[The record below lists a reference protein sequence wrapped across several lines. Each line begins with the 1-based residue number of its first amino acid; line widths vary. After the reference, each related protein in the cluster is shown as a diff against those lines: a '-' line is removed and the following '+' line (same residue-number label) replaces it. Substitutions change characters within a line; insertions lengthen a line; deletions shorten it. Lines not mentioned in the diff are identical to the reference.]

1 MLGKL
6 ISQEKGQITGVRVLS
21 SDPAGPKME
30 ATVQM
35 SGQILGV
42 ADTQQ
47 WTYWSVT
54 RPDGTLYGE
63 GQGVITTKNGD
74 VATGVGQAAGTV
86 GRGGAVKW
94 RGAVYLYSKA
104 RKLLPLNKMA
114 VVFEYDVDQNGKAQ
128 GKFWEWK

>member
-6 ISQEKGQITGVRVLS
+6 ISEGKGEITGMRVLS
-21 SDPAGPKME
+21 SDPTGPKME
-30 ATVQM
+30 ASIQV

-42 ADTQQ
+42 ANTQQ

-63 GQGVITTKNGD
+63 GKGVSTTKNGD
-74 VATGVGQAAGTV
+74 VATAVGQGAGTV

-94 RGAVYLYSKA
+94 RGAVYFYSEA
-104 RKLLPLNKMA
+104 RKLQPLNKMA
-114 VVFEYDVDQNGKAQ
+114 AVFEYDVDQNGKVQA
-128 GKFWEWK
+128 KFWEWK